1 MLGKNIESFFRCLDS
16 SERRPEIS
24 TVLHIEIGDYI
35 QDDLRDEL
43 YGEICWEITYNLET
57 EGNHQ
62 C

>member
-1 MLGKNIESFFRCLDS
+1 MLGKNIQSFFRCFDLSEVRLDM
-16 SERRPEIS
+16 S
-24 TVLHIEIGDYI
+24 TVLRIVIIEHIQNG
-35 QDDLRDEL
+35 LREEL